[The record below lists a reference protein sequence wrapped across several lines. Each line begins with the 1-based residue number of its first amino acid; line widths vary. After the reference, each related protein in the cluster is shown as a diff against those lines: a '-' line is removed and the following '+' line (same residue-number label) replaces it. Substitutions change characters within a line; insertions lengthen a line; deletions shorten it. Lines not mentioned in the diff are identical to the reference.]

1 MSGRATED
9 FPGGWLGRHRF
20 ALAFVLVVSA
30 TLFVVPLLRQEVF
43 TLRDHF
49 DYFQPLRWFTAEE
62 LRAGRLPLWN
72 PYNASGEPWL
82 ANPQTGVFYPPAWLF
97 VILPFATAYM
107 LFLWFH
113 LVILGWGAYF
123 LFARRSSRG
132 AALVGAVALMFSG
145 PMLSTLDISNN
156 LATLAWVP
164 FALWCAAEGAWRR
177 GGVVLALA
185 FLGGEPFFAAV
196 AALMYSVTAIVASPR
211 SSEEGELAGRT
222 TEDRLRGLALAG
234 ALAFGLAAVQM
245 FPFVESLRGS
255 DRARGLDAAE
265 VLRDSMP
272 LRDWLRVV
280 VPPAVSARA
289 LDRTLGQSYIPVVYV
304 GIVTALLAVIGMTVR
319 RRRVEVA
326 GWLLLLG
333 ATVATAVGPALLVH
347 LPMTPF
353 RYPARVVLLAAFAI
367 AALAAIGWDRMRV
380 EKRWID
386 LVVVLVIAADLLL
399 RAGPLL
405 DTAPFRPHPVPFAAE
420 VGAETKI
427 LRAGSVE
434 PGQRAA
440 WIAGYLN
447 LYDRRYDSQS
457 ATPVASA
464 RYAALQ
470 RRLLEAPDL
479 DLIGSFGI
487 GWILSR
493 HDIAA
498 PFEPVARSGTV
509 YAFRL
514 PDPTPMATHG
524 SRVSPAATPVAWSL
538 GTSKARLT
546 VDAAERGV
554 VVLRQRSAP
563 GWSVTVDGVGSTE
576 IVIDEVF
583 RGVEVAEGH
592 HEIVWTYRP
601 FSFLAGAVLTLFTL
615 IALQISFFVKGSS
628 HSSWGEKFSSWR
640 TNLE

>member
-1 MSGRATED
+1 MSGRFASNFLRE
-9 FPGGWLGRHRF
+9 WLRRHRF
-20 ALAFVLVVSA
+20 ALSFIVVVSS
-30 TLFVVPLLRQEVF
+30 TLFIVPLLREEVF

-107 LFLWFH
+107 LFLWVH

-177 GGVVLALA
+177 GGVVLALS

-196 AALMYSVTAIVASPR
+196 AALMYTVTAFVASPR
-211 SSEEGELAGRT
+211 EASAEAQGGTKSARLHRVVLAGV
-222 TEDRLRGLALAG
+222 
-234 ALAFGLAAVQM
+234 LAFGLTAVQL

-272 LRDWLRVV
+272 LRDWVRVFL
-280 VPPAVSARA
+280 PPASGAR
-289 LDRTLGQSYIPVVYV
+289 DFDQTLGQSYIPVVYAGV
-304 GIVTALLAVIGMTVR
+304 VTALLALLGMTVLR
-319 RRRVEVA
+319 RRAEIM
-326 GWLLLLG
+326 GWLLLL
-333 ATVATAVGPALLVH
+333 AVTVAVAAGPALLVH
-347 LPMTPF
+347 LPMAPF
-353 RYPARVVLLAAFAI
+353 RYPARLVLLAAFSI

-386 LVVVLVIAADLLL
+386 LIVVLVIAADLLL
-399 RAGPLL
+399 RAAPLL
-405 DTAPFRPHPVPFAAE
+405 GTAPFQRYPVPFDPA

-427 LRAGSVE
+427 LRAGNVE
-434 PGQRAA
+434 PGQRGA

-447 LYDRRYDSQS
+447 LYDRRHDSQS

-470 RRLLEAPDL
+470 RRLLETPDM
-479 DLIGSFGI
+479 DLIGSLGI
-487 GWILSR
+487 GWILSK
-493 HDIAA
+493 HDIAG
-498 PFEPVARSGTV
+498 PFQPVARSGAV

-514 PDPTPMATHG
+514 PDPTPMATH
-524 SRVSPAATPVAWSL
+524 VSSISSIASPVAWEL
-538 GTSKARLT
+538 DTSRARLT
-546 VDAAERGV
+546 LDAAERGV
-554 VVLRQRSAP
+554 VILRQRIAP
-563 GWSVTVDGVGSTE
+563 GWIVTVNGIRSRGV
-576 IVIDEVF
+576 VIDDIF
-583 RGVEVAEGH
+583 RGVEVGEDSR
-592 HEIVWTYRP
+592 EIVWKYRP
-601 FSFLAGAVLTLFTL
+601 VSFMAGAVLTLLTL
-615 IALQISFFVKGSS
+615 IALQISVFVKCSS
-628 HSSWGEKFSSWR
+628 HRSRGEKFSSWR